1 LDDETRWKEELHAQW
16 TTPDEVIN
24 HLVRSAS
31 SSAVG
36 TRSRIIGG
44 EGNEVWSI
52 TTRSGDDLILRV
64 SRSTTFAAELWA
76 TEQARRMGVPVP
88 EVLLVEDA
96 VPIGDIQ
103 VAIWIHRTIHGQPL
117 GTLQD
122 EQTTRR
128 LTADAGELLARI
140 HAVSTSGYGPID
152 AQGHGQLNGF
162 SAYLAWDDHA
172 ADAALLNGISRAD
185 VEKAAQLLETYRHAW
200 AAPPHLLHGDWLP
213 EHILVQNDA
222 VAGIIDFGNTRSGD
236 PAYDI
241 AYWQFFWDT
250 DLYPSSVLLDGYRRA
265 GDTGQL
271 LDLRVHLCR
280 LGLSMRAISY
290 YTEAGR
296 TFPAQHAAQRFS
308 EALVGLRTRAI

>member
-1 LDDETRWKEELHAQW
+1 LDDETRWKEELHAKW

-31 SSAVG
+31 GSTVG
-36 TRSRIIGG
+36 TQSRIIGG
-44 EGNEVWSI
+44 EGNEVWAI

-96 VPIGDIQ
+96 VPTDDMQ

-117 GTLQD
+117 DTLRE

-128 LTADAGELLARI
+128 LTADAGELLALI
-140 HAVSTSGYGPID
+140 HTVSTSGYGPID
-152 AQGHGQLNGF
+152 AQGRGQLNGF
-162 SAYLAWDDHA
+162 SAYLSWDDRA
-172 ADAALLNGISRAD
+172 ADAALANGISRTD
-185 VEKAAQLLETYRHAW
+185 VDEAAQLLETYQHVW
-200 AAPPHLLHGDWLP
+200 ATPPHLLHGDWLP
-213 EHILVQNDA
+213 EHILIQDGT

-250 DLYPSSVLLDGYRRA
+250 DLYSSSALLEGYRRA
-265 GDTGQL
+265 GDSGEL
-271 LDLRVHLCR
+271 LDLRAHLCR

-290 YTEAGR
+290 YTETGR
-296 TFPAQHAAQRFS
+296 TFPAQHSAQRFT
-308 EALVGLRTRAI
+308 EALMGLRTMTI